1 MPHSCFQERCTRL
14 THSQRGDADVPPL
27 RQDDPDLQPMLAD
40 IQKNGMG
47 ALMKYWNDPM
57 WLSKV
62 GGKLGDVTAATA
74 QAQGAAVPAQAPRAA
89 GPTAPPE
96 VNTLF
101 DAAKCGLLAPDVLC
115 EAVHGA
121 ACGPGRAAVPTAG
134 A

>member
-1 MPHSCFQERCTRL
+1 MQAAEAARSALACQSRCPERCIRL
-14 THSQRGDADVPPL
+14 AHGKAGHADALFP

-47 ALMKYWNDPM
+47 ALMKYWNDPT

-74 QAQGAAVPAQAPRAA
+74 AAQGAAAPAQAPRI
-89 GPTAPPE
+89 GPAAPPE

-101 DAAKCGLLAPDVLC
+101 DAAKCAPWLLECWASLIC
-115 EAVHGA
+115 WL
-121 ACGPGRAAVPTAG
+121 
-134 A
+134 

>member
-1 MPHSCFQERCTRL
+1 MAAHRQASGGR
-14 THSQRGDADVPPL
+14 ADVPPL

-47 ALMKYWNDPM
+47 ALMKYWNDPT

-74 QAQGAAVPAQAPRAA
+74 ASQGAAVPAQAPRA
-89 GPTAPPE
+89 GPAAPPE

-101 DAAKCGLLAPDVLC
+101 DAAKCAPLAAEVLC
-115 EAVHGA
+115 WAVPGA
-121 ACGPGRAAVPTAG
+121 ACGPRCAAVTTA
-134 A
+134 AVELQLEF

>member
-1 MPHSCFQERCTRL
+1 MRL
-14 THSQRGDADVPPL
+14 THSQRGRADVPPL

-47 ALMKYWNDPM
+47 ALMKYWNDPT

-62 GGKLGDVTAATA
+62 GGKLGDVTADTA
-74 QAQGAAVPAQAPRAA
+74 AKQGAAVPQAPRA

-96 VNTLF
+96 VKTLF
-101 DAAKCGLLAPDVLC
+101 DAAKCGPLAADVLC

-121 ACGPGRAAVPTAG
+121 ACGPGAP
-134 A
+134 